1 VTITDDAS
9 NSPQSSS
16 LVGTAVAAVSLY
28 PADLAFG
35 AVYVGAIM
43 KNTTKLTNNQAGPL
57 TISNVATTAGYTQ
70 SNNCGTTV
78 AAGAGCTFTVTF
90 APTAVGANPGTLTIT
105 DSANNSPQIVT
116 LGGTG
121 LAPVILSPG
130 SLHFPNTVVTTG
142 SPVQNLT
149 LTNRGATTVN
159 LSSIVA
165 SANFTQSNNCGSN
178 LASGASCLIS
188 VSFVPTALGTLSGN
202 VTVTHNAYGSPQSV
216 ALTGTALAPL
226 TLSGSQIT
234 FGNQAVGT
242 TSAPKIV
249 SLNNRGG
256 AAISISSIT
265 SAGDYAQTN
274 NCGSSLPAGSTCTI
288 NVTFSPTAKGMR
300 TGSVT
305 INDNSINGPHVVTA
319 NGNGT

>member
-1 VTITDDAS
+1 
-9 NSPQSSS
+9 
-16 LVGTAVAAVSLY
+16 
-28 PADLAFG
+28 
-35 AVYVGAIM
+35 
-43 KNTTKLTNNQAGPL
+43 
-57 TISNVATTAGYTQ
+57 
-70 SNNCGTTV
+70 
-78 AAGAGCTFTVTF
+78 
-90 APTAVGANPGTLTIT
+90 
-105 DSANNSPQIVT
+105 
-116 LGGTG
+116 
-121 LAPVILSPG
+121 
-130 SLHFPNTVVTTG
+130 
-142 SPVQNLT
+142 
-149 LTNRGATTVN
+149 
-159 LSSIVA
+159 
-165 SANFTQSNNCGSN
+165 
-178 LASGASCLIS
+178 
-188 VSFVPTALGTLSGN
+188 
-202 VTVTHNAYGSPQSV
+202 VTHNAYGSPQSV
-216 ALTGTALAPL
+216 ALIGTALAPL